1 MIRARFDRRCVR
13 GLEVAVLHRCAT
25 TKDHRHRRI
34 EHVAAP
40 GDRPDD
46 GLRIVIERATNL
58 EQALREGIVGDGSVG
73 PDRLDQFIFGDEL
86 PVVHD
91 QVCEDVEALGPEG
104 HGHAVPEQESS
115 VEIEDERSESI
126 LAPTLFIRD

>member
-1 MIRARFDRRCVR
+1 VFHTPI
-13 GLEVAVLHRCAT
+13 
-25 TKDHRHRRI
+25 
-34 EHVAAP
+34 
-40 GDRPDD
+40 
-46 GLRIVIERATNL
+46 
-58 EQALREGIVGDGSVG
+58 
-73 PDRLDQFIFGDEL
+73 GDEL

-126 LAPTLFIRD
+126 LAPTLFIRDGRWRDHRYFSCGWRHVADAPPGKSEGSTRAL

>member
-1 MIRARFDRRCVR
+1 MRDSTAGACEVR
-13 GLEVAVLHRCAT
+13 GRRAPSVRDHQRPSTPPHR
-25 TKDHRHRRI
+25 
-34 EHVAAP
+34 HVAAP
-40 GDRPDD
+40 CDRPDD

-73 PDRLDQFIFGDEL
+73 PDRLNHFVFGDEL